1 MKKHL
6 LVIISL
12 IFMVLSFFTFN
23 DSVVSSDNNNDKSSY
38 LFDRQQSDIESIY
51 NIASS
56 NKTVMPE
63 LQNSLPSPSFRLLSS
78 QKKTQQQSINNILLK
93 RFSSEV
99 QPTNNYNT
107 KFSFPLSSKDD
118 LIVIVRHL
126 IIWQLTID
134 NIDNWQF
141 NL

>member
-12 IFMVLSFFTFN
+12 IFMVLPFFTFN
-23 DSVVSSDNNNDKSSY
+23 DSVISSDNNNDKSSY

-51 NIASS
+51 NITSS

-99 QPTNNYNT
+99 QPTKNYNT

-126 IIWQLTID
+126 II
-134 NIDNWQF
+134 
-141 NL
+141 

>member
-1 MKKHL
+1 MKKHI

-12 IFMVLSFFTFN
+12 VFMVLSFFTFN
-23 DSVVSSDNNNDKSSY
+23 DGVISSDNNNDKSSY

-126 IIWQLTID
+126 II
-134 NIDNWQF
+134 
-141 NL
+141 

>member
-23 DSVVSSDNNNDKSSY
+23 DSVISSDNNNDKSSY

-51 NIASS
+51 NITSS

-126 IIWQLTID
+126 II
-134 NIDNWQF
+134 
-141 NL
+141 

>member
-23 DSVVSSDNNNDKSSY
+23 DSVVSSDNNNDNSSY

-51 NIASS
+51 NITSS

-63 LQNSLPSPSFRLLSS
+63 LQNSLPSPSFRLLLS

-99 QPTNNYNT
+99 QPTKNYNT

-126 IIWQLTID
+126 II
-134 NIDNWQF
+134 
-141 NL
+141 

>member
-6 LVIISL
+6 LLIISL

-23 DSVVSSDNNNDKSSY
+23 DSVVSSDNNKDNSSF
-38 LFDRQQSDIESIY
+38 LFDKQQSDIESIY

-126 IIWQLTID
+126 II
-134 NIDNWQF
+134 
-141 NL
+141 

>member
-1 MKKHL
+1 
-6 LVIISL
+6 
-12 IFMVLSFFTFN
+12 MVLSFFTFN
-23 DSVVSSDNNNDKSSY
+23 DSVISSDNNNDKSSY

-51 NIASS
+51 NITSS

-126 IIWQLTID
+126 II
-134 NIDNWQF
+134 
-141 NL
+141 

>member
-12 IFMVLSFFTFN
+12 IFMVLPFFTFN
-23 DSVVSSDNNNDKSSY
+23 DSVISSDNNNDKSSY

-51 NIASS
+51 NITSS

-126 IIWQLTID
+126 II
-134 NIDNWQF
+134 
-141 NL
+141 

>member
-99 QPTNNYNT
+99 QPTKNYNT

-126 IIWQLTID
+126 II
-134 NIDNWQF
+134 
-141 NL
+141 

>member
-1 MKKHL
+1 MKKHI

-12 IFMVLSFFTFN
+12 IFMVLSFFTIN
-23 DSVVSSDNNNDKSSY
+23 DSVVSSDNNKNNSSY
-38 LFDRQQSDIESIY
+38 LFDRQQSDIESIFS
-51 NIASS
+51 IASS

-78 QKKTQQQSINNILLK
+78 QKKTQQQLINNILLK

-126 IIWQLTID
+126 II
-134 NIDNWQF
+134 
-141 NL
+141 